1 MKNKSLL
8 FGLFLYIITCQAF
21 AQSLVDQVIY
31 TVDKKIPTHINLSFI
46 LVFFSFMFCLTSCS
60 DDNNDDAVS
69 DTELAYQYFEAK
81 GKMRW
86 DFSKMTQADV
96 NLMLNGIWSRQWIIS
111 ANNDTTLNRK
121 DLIEI
126 TQDATYTLQDATYT
140 LTKEKERYYY
150 RVKNVKLDDKCVS
163 FTLDNDSVIRY
174 DSIFWSTSDCE
185 LMSTSKDGTHYIDT
199 KIDWCNSDDSY
210 RWCSRW
216 FNKKY

>member
-8 FGLFLYIITCQAF
+8 FDLFLCAITCPTF
-21 AQSLVDQVIY
+21 AQSLVDQVIN

-46 LVFFSFMFCLTSCS
+46 LVLFSFMFCLTSCS

-96 NLMLNGIWSRQWIIS
+96 NLMLNGTWGRQWIIS

-126 TQDATYTLQDATYT
+126 TQDVTYI

-150 RVKNVKLDDKCVS
+150 RVKNVKLDNKCVF

-199 KIDWCNSDDSY
+199 KIGWWNSDDSY

>member
-1 MKNKSLL
+1 MKTMKYL
-8 FGLFLYIITCQAF
+8 
-21 AQSLVDQVIY
+21 
-31 TVDKKIPTHINLSFI
+31 LSFI
-46 LVFFSFMFCLTSCS
+46 LAFFSFMFCLTSCS

-111 ANNDTTLNRK
+111 ANNDTTLNCK

-126 TQDATYTLQDATYT
+126 TQDAAYI

-150 RVKNVKLDDKCVS
+150 RVKNVKLDDKCVL

-185 LMSTSKDGTHYIDT
+185 LMSTSKDGTQYIDT

>member
-8 FGLFLYIITCQAF
+8 FDLFLCAITCPTF
-21 AQSLVDQVIY
+21 AQSLVDQVIN

-46 LVFFSFMFCLTSCS
+46 LVLFSFMFCLTSCS

-96 NLMLNGIWSRQWIIS
+96 NLMLNGTWSRQWIIS

-126 TQDATYTLQDATYT
+126 TQDVTYI

-150 RVKNVKLDDKCVS
+150 RVKNVKLDNKCVF

-199 KIDWCNSDDSY
+199 KIGWWNSDDPY

>member
-8 FGLFLYIITCQAF
+8 FDLFLCAITCPTF
-21 AQSLVDQVIY
+21 AQSLVDQVIN

-46 LVFFSFMFCLTSCS
+46 LVLFSFMFCLTSCS

-96 NLMLNGIWSRQWIIS
+96 NLMLNGTWSRQWIIS

-126 TQDATYTLQDATYT
+126 TQDVTYI

-150 RVKNVKLDDKCVS
+150 RVKNVKLDNKCVF

-199 KIDWCNSDDSY
+199 KIGWWNSDDSY

>member
-1 MKNKSLL
+1 MKTIKYL
-8 FGLFLYIITCQAF
+8 
-21 AQSLVDQVIY
+21 
-31 TVDKKIPTHINLSFI
+31 LSFI
-46 LVFFSFMFCLTSCS
+46 LVFFSFLFCLTSCS
-60 DDNNDDAVS
+60 DGNDDIDGELD

-126 TQDATYTLQDATYT
+126 KQNVAYTLLDATYI

-150 RVKNVKLDDKCVS
+150 RVKNVKLDDKCVF

-199 KIDWCNSDDSY
+199 KIGWWNSDDSY

>member
-1 MKNKSLL
+1 MKTMKYL
-8 FGLFLYIITCQAF
+8 
-21 AQSLVDQVIY
+21 
-31 TVDKKIPTHINLSFI
+31 LSFI

-96 NLMLNGIWSRQWIIS
+96 NLMLNGTWSRLWIIS
-111 ANNDTTLNRK
+111 ANNDTTLNCK

-126 TQDATYTLQDATYT
+126 TQDAAYTLQDAAYT

-150 RVKNVKLDDKCVS
+150 RVKNVKLDDKCVF

-199 KIDWCNSDDSY
+199 KIGWCNSDDSY

>member
-8 FGLFLYIITCQAF
+8 FDLFLCAITCPTF
-21 AQSLVDQVIY
+21 AQSLVDQVIN

-96 NLMLNGIWSRQWIIS
+96 NLLLNGIWSRQWIIS

-126 TQDATYTLQDATYT
+126 TQDATYTL
-140 LTKEKERYYY
+140 TKEKERYYY
-150 RVKNVKLDDKCVS
+150 RVKDVKLDDKCVF

>member
-8 FGLFLYIITCQAF
+8 FDLFLCAITCPTF
-21 AQSLVDQVIY
+21 AQSLVDQVIN

-46 LVFFSFMFCLTSCS
+46 LALFSFMFCLTSCS

-96 NLMLNGIWSRQWIIS
+96 NLMLNGTWSRQWIIS

-126 TQDATYTLQDATYT
+126 TQDVTYI

-150 RVKNVKLDDKCVS
+150 RVKNVKLDNKCVF

-174 DSIFWSTSDCE
+174 DSIFWSTSDCK

-199 KIDWCNSDDSY
+199 KIGWWNSDDSY

-216 FNKKY
+216 FNKK

>member
-8 FGLFLYIITCQAF
+8 FGLSLCIITCQAF

-60 DDNNDDAVS
+60 YDNNDDAVS

-96 NLMLNGIWSRQWIIS
+96 NLLLNGIWSRQWIIS

-126 TQDATYTLQDATYT
+126 TQDATYTL
-140 LTKEKERYYY
+140 TKEKERYYY
-150 RVKNVKLDDKCVS
+150 RVKDVKLDDKCVF

>member
-8 FGLFLYIITCQAF
+8 FDLFLCAITCPTF
-21 AQSLVDQVIY
+21 AQSLVDQVIN

-126 TQDATYTLQDATYT
+126 TQDATYI

-199 KIDWCNSDDSY
+199 KIGWWNSDDSY

>member
-8 FGLFLYIITCQAF
+8 FDLFLCAITCPTF
-21 AQSLVDQVIY
+21 AQSLVDQVIN
-31 TVDKKIPTHINLSFI
+31 TVDKKIPTHINLLFI
-46 LVFFSFMFCLTSCS
+46 LVLFSFMFCLTSCS

-96 NLMLNGIWSRQWIIS
+96 NLMLNGIWSRLWIIS
-111 ANNDTTLNRK
+111 ANNDTTLNCK

-126 TQDATYTLQDATYT
+126 KQDAAYTLLYAAYT

-150 RVKNVKLDDKCVS
+150 RVKNVKLDDKCVF